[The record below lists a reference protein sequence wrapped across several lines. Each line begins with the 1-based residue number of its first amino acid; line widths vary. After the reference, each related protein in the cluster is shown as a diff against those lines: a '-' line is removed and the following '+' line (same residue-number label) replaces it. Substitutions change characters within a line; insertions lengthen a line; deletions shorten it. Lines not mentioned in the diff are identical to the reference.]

1 MPLDFAQLKLTWRP
15 NQFLVLPSGFIGKAQ
30 AHAASPVFAAMPDQ
44 VLDALKRIALAEP
57 RTALIAEDRAAHQ
70 LALVAR
76 SKTFHFPDYI
86 DVEAIA
92 LAPGQTALAIY
103 GRAKYGIRDFG
114 VNRAR
119 IERWLAALKGQLG

>member
-30 AHAASPVFAAMPDQ
+30 AHMASPVFAATPDQ
-44 VLDALKRIALAEP
+44 VLDALKRVALAEP
-57 RTALIAEDRAAHQ
+57 RTTLIAEDRAAHQ

-76 SKTFHFPDYI
+76 SKTFHFPDYV

-103 GRAKYGIRDFG
+103 SRAKYGIRDFG

-119 IERWLAALKGQLG
+119 IERWLGALKGRLS